1 MDFFP
6 VQKGFNRSGNIQRKN
21 RCVLKKE
28 IKLIP
33 ATIKTQWEAAIFFF
47 YLSRIFAHLFQFC
60 GMTKPTKK
68 LFLLDAY
75 ALIYRAHFAFT
86 KTPRINSK
94 GHNTSVPFGFTNTL
108 LEVLQKQKPT
118 HIAIA
123 FDSPGKTFR
132 DEIFAEYKATRQEMP
147 EDIRY
152 GIPKVKEI
160 IRGFQIPILEKE
172 GFEAD
177 DIIGTISRQA
187 CTRDFEVFMMTPDK
201 DFGQLVTDCV
211 FLYKPAYMGN
221 AVDVLGPK
229 EVCEKWD
236 IENVNQVIDVLGL
249 QGDSSDNIPGV
260 PGIGPKTAAIL
271 LKTYGSVENI
281 VAHTAELKGKQKE
294 LFTQFGQQ
302 ALLSKK
308 LATIITD
315 VPIEFNEDSLV
326 YRGPDKDFLK
336 PIFDDLEFK
345 AIAAR
350 AFGDPVPVSA
360 RPAQAAQ
367 LSMFG
372 GEDIITSE
380 IESERQT
387 LASSEV
393 QYQVIEG
400 LSQCEALVQKL
411 KEQSLIS
418 IYALLSE
425 GTPVDAEFRAI
436 AFSYREKEAY
446 CVPLKTE
453 ESTAILKSLKTVF
466 EDPEITK
473 AGHNLKAAVL
483 LLRKHGI
490 DVKGQLFDSMLAH
503 YLIEPEASHD
513 LPILATQYLGY
524 SILPDDHSD
533 LREKLCERAD
543 ISLQLRKKMCL
554 ELESRRHMKL
564 MNETEMPLLAV
575 LANMEFE
582 GVKVDVNVLGKLSEE
597 LKTETDVIQR
607 EIYQMAGTEFNIGSP
622 KQLGE
627 VLFDR
632 MKLGEKPKKTKSGQY
647 ATGEDILL
655 ALSSKHE
662 IARKILDYRVY
673 EKLRS
678 TYVDALPRMISKT
691 DGRIHT
697 DYRQAV
703 AATGRLSSN
712 NPNLQNIPIR
722 TAKGRQI
729 RKAFVPRSEEFLFM
743 SADYSQIEL
752 RIAASFAKDQ
762 TMIEAFRNKRDIHT
776 TTAAKVFRVPLESVT
791 ADMRRKAKE
800 VNFGILYGSTAFGL
814 SQNLGIS
821 RGEASEII
829 QAYFTE
835 FPAIKRYMD
844 DSINNARDKEFVET
858 ILGRR
863 RYLRDINS
871 RNITT
876 RGFAERNAI
885 NAPIQGT
892 AADIIK
898 IAMVN
903 IHRWFQKNRLKSKM
917 IMQVHDELVFDV
929 HRDEVDAVKE
939 NVCFLMKHAVN
950 IEVPMEVEVGV
961 ANNWLDAH

>member
-1 MDFFP
+1 M
-6 VQKGFNRSGNIQRKN
+6 S
-21 RCVLKKE
+21 
-28 IKLIP
+28 
-33 ATIKTQWEAAIFFF
+33 
-47 YLSRIFAHLFQFC
+47 
-60 GMTKPTKK
+60 KPTKR

-94 GHNTSVPFGFTNTL
+94 GHNTSVAFGFTNTL

-236 IENVNQVIDVLGL
+236 IENVSQVVDVLGL
-249 QGDSSDNIPGV
+249 QGDTSDNIPGV
-260 PGIGPKTAAIL
+260 PGIGPKTAAAL

-294 LFTQFGQQ
+294 LFTQFGEQ

-315 VPIEFNEDSLV
+315 VPIEFNEEFLL
-326 YRGPDKDFLK
+326 YRGPDKDLLK

-350 AFGDPVPVSA
+350 AFGDPVPLAA
-360 RPAQAAQ
+360 RPATSAQ

-372 GEDIITSE
+372 GSE
-380 IESERQT
+380 EAPAAESDVDKKAFT
-387 LASSEV
+387 ASDV
-393 QYQVIEG
+393 QYQVVEG
-400 LSQCEALVQKL
+400 LSQSEALVQKL
-411 KEQSLIS
+411 LEQQAVSVHS
-418 IYALLSE
+418 LLSD
-425 GTPVDAEFRAI
+425 PNAIDAELQAM

-446 CVPLKTE
+446 FVPLKTE
-453 ESTAILKSLKTVF
+453 ESTAILNALKPVF
-466 EDPEITK
+466 ENAEITK
-473 AGHNLKAAVL
+473 CGHNLKATVL
-483 LLRKHGI
+483 VLKKYGI
-490 DVKGQLFDSMLAH
+490 EVKGQIFDSMLAH

-513 LPILATQYLGY
+513 LQILASQYLAY
-524 SILPDDHSD
+524 NILPDDHAD
-533 LREKLCERAD
+533 IRERLSERAD
-543 ISLQLRKKMCL
+543 IAWQLRKKMSF
-554 ELESRRHMKL
+554 ELESRRHIKL
-564 MNETEMPLLAV
+564 MNDTEMPLLSV

-582 GVKVDVNVLGKLSEE
+582 GVKVDVGVLGKLSEE
-597 LKTETDVIQR
+597 LKSETEVIQQ
-607 EIYQMAGTEFNIGSP
+607 EIYRMAGTEFNIGSP

-627 VLFDR
+627 ILFDR

-647 ATGEDILL
+647 ATGEDILV
-655 ALSSKHE
+655 ALSSKHD

-729 RKAFVPRSEEFLFM
+729 RKAFVPRNEDFLFM

-752 RIAASFAKDQ
+752 RIAASFAKDE

-821 RGEASEII
+821 RGEAAEII

-844 DSINNARDKEFVET
+844 DSINNAREKEFVET

-903 IHRWFQKNRLKSKM
+903 IHKWLQKNAMKTKM
-917 IMQVHDELVFDV
+917 IMQVHDELVFDL
-929 HRDEVDAVKE
+929 HRDEVDVVKE
-939 NVCFLMKHAVN
+939 RVSFLMKHAVN

-961 ANNWLDAH
+961 ADNWLDAH

>member
-1 MDFFP
+1 M
-6 VQKGFNRSGNIQRKN
+6 S
-21 RCVLKKE
+21 
-28 IKLIP
+28 
-33 ATIKTQWEAAIFFF
+33 
-47 YLSRIFAHLFQFC
+47 
-60 GMTKPTKK
+60 KPTKK

-160 IRGFQIPILEKE
+160 IRGFQIPILEME
-172 GFEAD
+172 GYEAD

-187 CTRDFEVFMMTPDK
+187 CTQDFEVYMMTPDK

-221 AVDVLGPK
+221 AVDILGPK

-236 IENVNQVIDVLGL
+236 IENVSQVIDILGL
-249 QGDSSDNIPGV
+249 QGDTSDNIPGV
-260 PGIGPKTAAIL
+260 PGIGPKTAAAL
-271 LKTYGSVENI
+271 LKAYGSVENI
-281 VAHTAELKGKQKE
+281 VAHTNDLKGKQKE
-294 LFTQFGQQ
+294 LFTHYGEQ

-308 LATIITD
+308 LATIFTE
-315 VPIEFNEDSLV
+315 VPIQFNEEQLF
-326 YRGPDKDFLK
+326 YKGPDKDLLK

-345 AIAAR
+345 TIAAR
-350 AFGDPVPVSA
+350 AFGDPVPQTPRAGV
-360 RPAQAAQ
+360 AAQ

-372 GEDIITSE
+372 GGEETV
-380 IESERQT
+380 ESAPVEKT
-387 LASSEV
+387 GYAAAEV
-393 QYQVIEG
+393 QYQLVES

-411 KEQSLIS
+411 AEQTVVSVH
-418 IYALLSE
+418 ALLSE
-425 GTPVDAEFRAI
+425 ESPVDAELKAM

-446 CVPLKTE
+446 FVPMKTG
-453 ESTAILKSLKTVF
+453 ESEAILKALKRVF
-466 EDPEITK
+466 ENSSIAK
-473 AGHNLKAAVL
+473 AGHNLKATVL
-483 LLRKHGI
+483 VLKKYGV
-490 DVKGQLFDSMLAH
+490 DVKGQLFDAMLAH

-513 LPILATQYLGY
+513 LQILATQYLAY
-524 SILPDDHSD
+524 ETLPEDHND
-533 LREKLCERAD
+533 LRERLCERAD
-543 ISLQLRKKMCL
+543 LGLQLRKKL
-554 ELESRRHMKL
+554 SAELEARRHIKL
-564 MNETEMPLLAV
+564 MNETEMPLLNV
-575 LANMEFE
+575 LASMEYE
-582 GVKVDVNVLGKLSEE
+582 GVKVDVNVLSKLSEE
-597 LKTETDVIQR
+597 LRSETEVIQR
-607 EIYQMAGTEFNIGSP
+607 EIYEMAGTEFNIGSP

-627 VLFDR
+627 ILFDK

-655 ALSSKHE
+655 ALSTKHD

-678 TYVDALPRMISKT
+678 TYVDALPKMISKF

-729 RKAFVPRSEEFLFM
+729 RKAFVPRSEEYLFM

-752 RIAASFAKDQ
+752 RIAASFAKDE

-776 TTAAKVFRVPLESVT
+776 TTAAKVFKVDLDAVT
-791 ADMRRKAKE
+791 PDMRRKAKE

-814 SQNLGIS
+814 AQNLSIS

-829 QAYFTE
+829 QSYFTE

-903 IHRWFQKNRLKSKM
+903 IQRWLSKNNLKTRM
-917 IMQVHDELVFDV
+917 IMQVHDELVFDL
-929 HRDEVDAVKE
+929 HRDEVEMVKE
-939 NVCFLMKHAVN
+939 NVSFLMKHAVHL
-950 IEVPMEVEVGV
+950 EVPMEVEVGV
-961 ANNWLDAH
+961 AENWLDAH